1 MPENID
7 AKRYIDKKERYS
19 HTLRERFDKRE
30 IPSFQELFSHSQ
42 SAPLNHEQK
51 KGKDIIQFSFFITT
65 REGDIMLIERSD
77 KSHVITRG
85 LSLLVSWSPAVSVFP
100 SGNSW
105 PSDQEDLFFIFH
117 KEITSE
123 LLKKPE
129 LKYTGFARNDMDSE
143 RTYYFHIFE
152 AHYPC
157 SSFEFKKMVSS
168 MGRKNLFIKD
178 KDIFVDILSLENLK
192 NKYVITNDV
201 DSALLDFIHRKRLKE
216 VYMSGENCILLPGSF
231 LKN

>member
-1 MPENID
+1 
-7 AKRYIDKKERYS
+7 
-19 HTLRERFDKRE
+19 
-30 IPSFQELFSHSQ
+30 
-42 SAPLNHEQK
+42 
-51 KGKDIIQFSFFITT
+51 
-65 REGDIMLIERSD
+65 
-77 KSHVITRG
+77 
-85 LSLLVSWSPAVSVFP
+85 
-100 SGNSW
+100 
-105 PSDQEDLFFIFH
+105 
-117 KEITSE
+117 
-123 LLKKPE
+123 
-129 LKYTGFARNDMDSE
+129 MDSE

-157 SSFEFKKMVSS
+157 SSLNLKNGFQYGKE
-168 MGRKNLFIKD
+168 NLFIKD